1 MFERV
6 WKRARVVE
14 WAGLENRYPGNGI
27 GGSNPPASAMIRK
40 DSRCAVR
47 TKHWQNP
54 PRGFE
59 RRSDFFIR
67 KNREAVPRQNFA
79 TAKF

>member
-47 TKHWQNP
+47 TKHW
-54 PRGFE
+54 
-59 RRSDFFIR
+59 
-67 KNREAVPRQNFA
+67 
-79 TAKF
+79 